1 MPANHSRVRLPLL
14 GLAAGLALG
23 PRRRDKRGRE
33 RKRKSD
39 FFFLSPDDCINKL
52 NGSASV

>member
-39 FFFLSPDDCINKL
+39 FFFCLPMTVLIN
-52 NGSASV
+52 